1 MNGNKHFDSLV
12 EAGNP
17 VGEVSATDRFLITV
31 KGLHPVNLRA
41 LVLFEDGSKGLVH
54 QILDDAVTVLHL
66 GTKPLAVGSVVVVQH
81 QELVCKVGKDLI
93 GRVIS
98 VTGEPLDEKGVIAAD
113 AAWPVFN
120 TAPKLYER
128 AMLNTQLETGVTVI
142 DSLFPLVRGQRIAL
156 MGDSKSGK
164 STLAA
169 QLAIHQK
176 NTDVVVVYVMI
187 GKRPSEIDALVARL
201 READALKNAII
212 IVSTLFE
219 SPVLSYIA
227 PYVACSVAEYLWQQ
241 CDQEVL
247 LIYDDLTTHAFV
259 HREIS
264 LLSGTSPG
272 RDSYPGDMFHAHSSL
287 LERAGKLKKSQ
298 KSLTCLPIVLTPGGD
313 ITAYL
318 STNIMSI
325 TDGQWILDMNVF
337 HEGVRPAVSVGLSVT
352 RVGGR
357 GHSERQKQLAG
368 QIQKALGAYA
378 QAQEFSHFG
387 SELALATKHD
397 LELGKRIR
405 EVFTQAPHQTHSI
418 IAQQLM
424 LEVAM
429 SLGEGQTLD
438 TQALRAGAD
447 EYASKV
453 KQPTDYTKMRDLL
466 KEKSLLELKR

>member
-1 MNGNKHFDSLV
+1 MSGNKHFDKLV
-12 EAGNP
+12 ATGSP
-17 VGEVSATDRFLITV
+17 VGEVVAANRFLITV

-41 LVLFEDGSKGLVH
+41 LVMFDDGSKGMVH
-54 QILDDAVTVLHL
+54 QILDENVLVLHL
-66 GTKPLAVGSVVVVQH
+66 GTKPLAIGSVVVVQH
-81 QELVCKVGKDLI
+81 QELVCKVGKDLV

-98 VTGEPLDEKGVIAAD
+98 VNGEPLDGKGVIAAD
-113 AAWPVFN
+113 AAWPVFQH
-120 TAPKLYER
+120 APKLYER
-128 AMLNTQLETGVTVI
+128 DMLNTQLETGVTVI

-164 STLAA
+164 STLAT

-187 GKRPSEIDALVARL
+187 GKRPSEVDALITRL
-201 READALKNAII
+201 HDADALKNSVV
-212 IVSTLFE
+212 IVSTMFE

-227 PYVACSVAEYLWQQ
+227 PYVACSVAEYLWQKE
-241 CDQEVL
+241 DQEVL
-247 LIYDDLTTHAFV
+247 LIYDDLTAHAFV

-287 LERAGKLKKSQ
+287 LERAGKLKKNQ
-298 KSLTCLPIVLTPGGD
+298 KSLTCLPVVLTPGGD

-337 HEGVRPAVSVGLSVT
+337 HEGVRPALSVGLSVT

-357 GHSERQKQLAG
+357 GHNKRQKQLAN
-368 QIQKALGAYA
+368 QLFKSLGAYS
-378 QAQEFSHFG
+378 QAQEFAHFG

-397 LELGKRIR
+397 LELGKRIQD
-405 EVFTQAPHQTHSI
+405 VFTQAPTQTHSTV
-418 IAQQLM
+418 AQQLM
-424 LEVAM
+424 LDIIL
-429 SLGEGQTLD
+429 SLPEGQTID
-438 TQALRAGAD
+438 IETLRGSAEEFAAKIKKD
-447 EYASKV
+447 E
-453 KQPTDYTKMRDLL
+453 DYDKTRDLL